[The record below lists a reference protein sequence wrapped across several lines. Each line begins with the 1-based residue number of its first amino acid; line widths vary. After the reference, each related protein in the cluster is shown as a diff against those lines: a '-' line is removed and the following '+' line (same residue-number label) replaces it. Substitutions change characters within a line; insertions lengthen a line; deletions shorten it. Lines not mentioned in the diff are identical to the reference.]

1 MAEGCLVFFR
11 PGACD
16 LDAAAKSLAGCGLTV
31 TRRGDE
37 LTAGRPGSPQFRIV
51 LSAEPHVAAEAAEI
65 GEGTPHEVAMRECG
79 ARFEVGIDD
88 LDAALDEINT
98 LMEVQGA
105 LQDASQ
111 GFLFL
116 PWNGELSEPW
126 QG

>member
-1 MAEGCLVFFR
+1 MADGCWVFFR

-16 LDAAAKSLAGCGLTV
+16 LDAAAKSLTGYGLTV
-31 TRRGDE
+31 TRLGDE
-37 LTAGRPGSPQFRIV
+37 LTTGRPGSPQFRIG

-65 GEGTPHEVAMRECG
+65 GEGTPHAAAMRECG

-88 LDAALDEINT
+88 LDEALDEINT

-105 LQDASQ
+105 LQYASQ

-116 PWNGELSEPW
+116 PWNGNLSEPW

>member
-1 MAEGCLVFFR
+1 MVFFR

-16 LDAAAKSLAGCGLTV
+16 LDAAAEALAGYGLDV

-51 LSAEPHVAAEAAEI
+51 LSAEPHVAIEAAEI
-65 GEGTPHEVAMRECG
+65 SEGTPHAAAMRECS
-79 ARFEVGIDD
+79 ARFEIGIED

-111 GFLFL
+111 GYLFL
-116 PWNGELSEPW
+116 PWNGELSEAW